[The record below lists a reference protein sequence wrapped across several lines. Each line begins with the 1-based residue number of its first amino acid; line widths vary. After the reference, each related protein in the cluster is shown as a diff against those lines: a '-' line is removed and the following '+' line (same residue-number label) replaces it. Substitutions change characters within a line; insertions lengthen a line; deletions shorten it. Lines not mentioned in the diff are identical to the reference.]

1 MQIYAKDS
9 QICVPNIPN
18 SPQTCKARRFCLFS
32 NFWKIYKWDK
42 KSRYAY
48 VVCSNLQHL
57 CVFFPFIS
65 LLSHLV
71 KILNSSAVIC
81 MVDWMQ
87 AQNFLLFL
95 KALPELGG
103 VPTPFYIMNLIL
115 SSRKILPDDIYLLAL
130 QGVRYIFHIIMGQYE
145 ILLK

>member
-1 MQIYAKDS
+1 MQRILKYVYLTSQTPHRHAKPEGFVYFQIFGKSINGIKKVDMLMLYV
-9 QICVPNIPN
+9 QICSI
-18 SPQTCKARRFCLFS
+18 
-32 NFWKIYKWDK
+32 
-42 KSRYAY
+42 
-48 VVCSNLQHL
+48 
-57 CVFFPFIS
+57 CVFFFPFIS

-81 MVDWMQ
+81 MVDLMQ

-130 QGVRYIFHIIMGQYE
+130 QGVRYVFHIIMGQYE